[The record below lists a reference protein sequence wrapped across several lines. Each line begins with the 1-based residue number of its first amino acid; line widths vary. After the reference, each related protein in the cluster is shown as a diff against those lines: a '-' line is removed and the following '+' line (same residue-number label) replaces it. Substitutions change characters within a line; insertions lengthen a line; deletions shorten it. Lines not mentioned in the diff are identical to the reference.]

1 MKIVIAPDKFKGS
14 LTGFEFC
21 EAVAAG
27 LRMVLSQAE
36 IVKMPLADGG
46 DGTIK
51 VVQHYIKGEKISL
64 TVDDPLFRPITA
76 SYLYSKERD
85 IAYIEMAEASGLKLL
100 LPEDR
105 NCMLT
110 SSTGT
115 GMCIKDALER
125 GAKEIILGIGGSAT
139 NDGGMG
145 MASILGF
152 RFLDKDNKV
161 LKPVGKN
168 LVHIDRIDD
177 RGVHPLLANVHF
189 KVACDVTNLFYGK
202 EGAAFIYA
210 AQKGA
215 TENDIVHLDEG
226 LRILASVVER
236 SYGID
241 LQQYPGAGAAGGI
254 GGGAI
259 AFFNG
264 RLASGIEMIKGLA
277 HFDEKIK
284 GADWIITGEGQLDGQ
299 TLSGKT
305 IDGVVKSAQK
315 QGIPVAAFCGSMEI
329 DAQLQKQL
337 GIRYATSI
345 LKTIGTLEEAMAHS
359 FANLVHSSYNFAQ
372 LLAC

>member
-1 MKIVIAPDKFKGS
+1 
-14 LTGFEFC
+14 
-21 EAVAAG
+21 
-27 LRMVLSQAE
+27 
-36 IVKMPLADGG
+36 MPLADGG
-46 DGTIK
+46 DGTIE
-51 VVQHYIKGEKISL
+51 VVQHYIQGEKINL
-64 TVDDPLFRPITA
+64 TVDDPVFRPITA
-76 SYLYSKERD
+76 TYLYSKERD

-161 LKPVGKN
+161 LKPIGKN

-177 RGVHPLLANVHF
+177 RGVHALLAGVHL
-189 KVACDVTNLFYGK
+189 KVACDVTNPFYGK

-226 LRILASVVER
+226 LRVLASVVQR
-236 SYGID
+236 SYGLD

-264 RLASGIEMIKGLA
+264 RLASGIEMIKAWPILM
-277 HFDEKIK
+277 KKLRVPI
-284 GADWIITGEGQLDGQ
+284 
-299 TLSGKT
+299 
-305 IDGVVKSAQK
+305 
-315 QGIPVAAFCGSMEI
+315 GSLPAR
-329 DAQLQKQL
+329 D
-337 GIRYATSI
+337 
-345 LKTIGTLEEAMAHS
+345 
-359 FANLVHSSYNFAQ
+359 N
-372 LLAC
+372 